1 MPKHRIVIDCDPG
14 VDDAVAILLAF
25 ASPEIEV
32 LGITTVAGN
41 VPLEYTTRNA
51 LRICELA
58 GRTDVPVFAGCR
70 HAMFPTPP
78 RTSSVHGDDGLGD
91 VGILEPSRQKHPL
104 HAVDFIVETILKNP
118 GEITL
123 CAIGPL
129 TNVALALVKEPAI
142 ASKLKQI
149 VFMGGAAFCPGNTT
163 PAAEFNIWFDPLAGQ
178 IILNSGAR
186 LVMFGL
192 DVTNKVIVTSDRVG
206 VLQNGG
212 SEIARQAASMMVN
225 YGGKDPA
232 LHDPCVTAFL
242 IDPSL
247 FDGVHAKVEI
257 DYASSLN
264 RGRTVA
270 AISERHRE
278 NAPANCYVVTT
289 ADDVKLFDLL
299 NQRLLSL

>member
-1 MPKHRIVIDCDPG
+1 MPKHRIIIDCDPG

-32 LGITTVAGN
+32 LGITTGAGN
-41 VPLEYTTRNA
+41 VPLEFTTRNA
-51 LRICELA
+51 LRVCELA
-58 GRTDVPVFAGCR
+58 GRTDIPVFAGCR
-70 HAMFPTPP
+70 HAMFPTPA
-78 RTSSVHGDDGLGD
+78 RTSLAHGDDGLGD
-91 VGILEPSRQKHPL
+91 VGVLEPSREKRAE
-104 HAVDFIVETILKNP
+104 HAVDFIIETVLKYT
-118 GEITL
+118 GEVTL

-129 TNVALALVKEPAI
+129 TNVAVALVKEPAI

-163 PAAEFNIWFDPLAGQ
+163 PAAEFNIWFDPHAGQ
-178 IILNSGAR
+178 IVLNSGAS

-192 DVTNKVIVTSDRVG
+192 DVTNNVLVTPDRVG
-206 VLQNGG
+206 VLQKGK
-212 SEIARQAASMMVN
+212 SAIARQAASMMLN

-242 IDPSL
+242 LDPSL
-247 FDGVHAKVEI
+247 FDGVRAKVAI
-257 DYASSLN
+257 DCASCLN

-270 AISERHRE
+270 AVSDRHRA
-278 NAPANCYVVTT
+278 NAPPNCFVVTS
-289 ADDVKLFDLL
+289 ADDVKLFALL